1 MCDDNSCGN
10 GKEKVPTVP
19 FPQEVLPA
27 DNDNTNINSDD
38 FPDGFIFGSA
48 TSAYQV
54 EGAAAIGGKSMSVW
68 DLTLRNPGRITDQSN
83 GNVAVD
89 MYHRFKEDIRT
100 MKQMGFDAYR
110 FSILWPRILPGGR
123 WSAGVN
129 REGID
134 YYNEVIDT
142 IIEHGMEP
150 HVTLFHWD
158 LPHCPEKEYEG
169 FLSKQIVND
178 FREYAKLWFWEFGDR
193 VKSWSTI
200 NEPWTY
206 AFNGYVTGVFPPNK
220 ASCTLEQALQSIPT
234 YNYSLESRTI
244 YQIALKY
251 AKTKHEGEKLCS
263 PRDAYIVGR
272 NLLLAHAAAVESYRT
287 KFKESQGGEI
297 GIVLNSAWYIPYYIN
312 SEKDNSATRRA
323 VDFMLGWFLDPVLYG
338 RYPEN
343 MTKCVHP
350 DNLAYFTPQES
361 KKLEGSIDF
370 LGFNYYT
377 THVAKHDPRPPGKGY
392 HADRRIVK
400 DLYETKDGLLIGEET
415 GSSWLYM
422 VPWGLHMHL
431 KHLQE
436 TYKEKL
442 PPIYITENGI
452 SEENNKERTA
462 YEASV
467 DPLRVK
473 YYQDHLAHL
482 ANAMKKVQVNVKGY
496 FAWSWCDNF
505 EWSEGYTERFGMIYI
520 DFNHNQARHP
530 KHSALWFAKF
540 LKSKKKSTLIS
551 NEQQSEDNSKTEA
564 ETEAETKAETEV
576 EIQAEERPTAVEE

>member
-1 MCDDNSCGN
+1 MEMEKMCDDNSCGN

-27 DNDNTNINSDD
+27 DNDNTNINRDD
-38 FPDGFIFGSA
+38 FPTVLSLDLLHLLISGGVIRHLILVFLDHIHQLNL
-48 TSAYQV
+48 QV

-68 DLTLRNPGRITDQSN
+68 DDLTLRNPGRITDQSN
-83 GNVAVD
+83 GNIAVD
-89 MYHRFKEDIRT
+89 MYHRFKEDIKT

-110 FSILWPRILPGGR
+110 FSISWPRVLPGGR

-142 IIEHGMEP
+142 IIEHVMEP

-158 LPHCPEKEYEG
+158 LPHCLEKEYEG
-169 FLSKQIVND
+169 FLSKEIVND
-178 FREYAKLWFWEFGDR
+178 FREYAELCFWKFGDR

-206 AFNGYVTGVFPPNK
+206 AFNGYVTGVFPPHK

-234 YNYSLESRTI
+234 YKYSLESRRI
-244 YQIALKY
+244 YEIGLKY
-251 AKTKHEGEKLCS
+251 AKTKHDGEKLCFS
-263 PRDAYIVGR
+263 RDAYIVGR

-297 GIVLNSAWYIPYYIN
+297 GIVLNSAWYIPYDTN
-312 SEKDNSATRRA
+312 SEKDNSAVRRA

-350 DNLAYFTPQES
+350 DNLAYFTPKNPES
-361 KKLEGSIDF
+361 LK
-370 LGFNYYT
+370 
-377 THVAKHDPRPPGKGY
+377 
-392 HADRRIVK
+392 
-400 DLYETKDGLLIGEET
+400 T

-431 KHLQE
+431 KHLKE

-462 YEASV
+462 YEASA

-482 ANAMKKVQVNVKGY
+482 ANAMKEVQVNVKGY

-505 EWSEGYTERFGMIYI
+505 EWSEGYTERFGVIYI

-540 LKSKKKSTLIS
+540 LKSKKLTSIS
-551 NEQQSEDNSKTEA
+551 DEQQSEDNSETEA
-564 ETEAETKAETEV
+564 ETEADTKAETEAENEV
-576 EIQAEERPTAVEE
+576 EIQGEERPTAVEE